1 MTDYAV
7 TSPEKDIAELWM
19 FFILDPKPAG
29 EPIAEQKILFFYD
42 WPELAR
48 LRDVIIGRVCTYFN
62 QP

>member
-1 MTDYAV
+1 
-7 TSPEKDIAELWM
+7 M